1 MSSSVT
7 TLTQQPFSV
16 RSVTRLLGRI
26 GPAYYALL
34 ILLIV
39 AAASQER
46 FLTGPNLTNLIRN
59 STVLG
64 IVTIG
69 QIATMLVA
77 GIDLSVGS
85 VISLTTVI
93 AALQMESHPEATPG
107 IVLLCLLIGLL
118 IGAVNGFG
126 VGYLRLNPLI
136 FTLASGT
143 AIQGLT
149 LHLLYSPGGSVT
161 REFRELSRGAIGPFD
176 CSFCPGGTLGPIP
189 YAAIYLLVLYVVGTW
204 VLKRTVFGLA
214 VYAVGGNEASARL
227 SGLRTERIKL
237 AVYILSSI
245 FAVLGGLFLASRIGS
260 GDPLVGD
267 PYTLDSITAGVLGGT
282 SLFGGV
288 GDLWGGLAA
297 VLTLGVLSTMLNFN
311 NVSPFYQFIIKGV
324 ILIGAL
330 AIGYLRTR
338 RKTL

>member
-1 MSSSVT
+1 MT
-7 TLTQQPFSV
+7 TLTQRESPLRQALRF
-16 RSVTRLLGRI
+16 LGRI
-26 GPAYYALL
+26 GPAYYALVIL
-34 ILLIV
+34 IIV
-39 AAASQER
+39 AAASQDR
-46 FLTGPNLTNLIRN
+46 FLTGPNLTNLMRN
-59 STVLG
+59 SAVLG

-77 GIDLSVGS
+77 GIDLSIGP

-93 AALQMESHPEATPG
+93 AALTMESNPEATPG
-107 IVLLCLLIGLL
+107 IMLLCLGVGLL
-118 IGAVNGFG
+118 VGAINGFG
-126 VGYLRLNPLI
+126 IGYLKLNPLI

-149 LHLLYSPGGSVT
+149 LHLLYSPGGLVT

-204 VLKRTVFGLA
+204 VLKRTSFGLS
-214 VYAVGGNEASARL
+214 VYAVGGNETSARL
-227 SGLRTERIKL
+227 SGLRTQRVKL
-237 AVYILSSI
+237 TVYIISSV

-267 PYTLDSITAGVLGGT
+267 PYTLDSITAGVLGGA

-311 NVSPFYQFIIKGV
+311 NVSPFYQFIIKGL

-330 AIGYLRTR
+330 AMGYLRTR
-338 RKTL
+338 GKTQ

>member
-1 MSSSVT
+1 MA
-7 TLTQQPFSV
+7 TLAQSQSPV
-16 RSVTRLLGRI
+16 RRVTRVLGRI
-26 GPAYYALL
+26 GPAYYALFFL
-34 ILLIV
+34 VMI
-39 AAASQER
+39 AAASQDR
-46 FLTGPNLTNLIRN
+46 FLTGPTLTNLVRN
-59 STVLG
+59 SAVLG

-77 GIDLSVGS
+77 GIDLSIGP

-93 AALQMESHPEATPG
+93 AAVSMESNPEAAPG
-107 IVLLCLLIGLL
+107 IVALCLLVGLL
-118 IGAVNGFG
+118 IGAINGFG
-126 VGYLRLNPLI
+126 VGVLRLNPLI
-136 FTLASGT
+136 FTLATGT

-149 LHLLYSPGGSVT
+149 LHLLYSPGGLVT
-161 REFRELSRGAIGPFD
+161 RDFRELSRGALGPFD
-176 CSFCPGGTLGPIP
+176 CSFCPGGVVGPIP
-189 YAAIYLLVLYVVGTW
+189 YAAIYLLVLYLVGTW
-204 VLKRTVFGLA
+204 VLKRTSFGLA
-214 VYAVGGNEASARL
+214 VYAVGGNEQSARL
-227 SGLRTERIKL
+227 SGLRTERVKL
-237 AVYILSSI
+237 SVYVISSV

-297 VLTLGVLSTMLNFN
+297 VFTLGVLSTMLNFN

-330 AIGYLRTR
+330 AVGYLRTR
-338 RKTL
+338 GRNQ